1 MATTELRS
9 TEHTQQAELTL
20 APTAGDRPLYPDG
33 RRAEAARRL
42 AQQID
47 ARAREYLS
55 LAEQLTTTLSAA
67 RSKRQDAWRQQHR
80 ARRRNQAGAGT

>member
-20 APTAGDRPLYPDG
+20 APTAGDRPVYLDS
-33 RRAEAARRL
+33 RREAARRL

-67 RSKRQDAWRQQHR
+67 RTKRQDAWRQQHR
-80 ARRRNQAGAGT
+80 ARRRDRPGAGT